1 LALPG
6 VTVTVG
12 TLVTRPWRAGDL
24 DRLRSAEQLFSTRTL
39 SRRFHSGT
47 SSLPPSY
54 LRSLL
59 RPSLRQAAIHR
70 GQVVGLAE
78 CVWPT
83 GAAEWRNGAQRAED
97 ADPPDLAIM
106 IADDWQS
113 HGVGKRLMIGLAR
126 RCIAAGVRRVQAETE
141 AENVAAAALARSV
154 TRPGV
159 LPGCWEVGTS
169 SMAAYRHLIFTY
181 CG

>member
-1 LALPG
+1 
-6 VTVTVG
+6 
-12 TLVTRPWRAGDL
+12 
-24 DRLRSAEQLFSTRTL
+24 
-39 SRRFHSGT
+39 
-47 SSLPPSY
+47 
-54 LRSLL
+54 
-59 RPSLRQAAIHR
+59 
-70 GQVVGLAE
+70 VVGLAE
-78 CVWPT
+78 CVWPP
-83 GAAEWRNGAQRAED
+83 GAAEWREGADPIDGVQWREGASPIDGVQWREGASPIDGAQRRDDSDPIDGVEWSDGVERIDDIERRGGAQRAED
-97 ADPPDLAIM
+97 ADPPDVAIM
-106 IADDWQS
+106 IADDWQR

>member
-1 LALPG
+1 
-6 VTVTVG
+6 
-12 TLVTRPWRAGDL
+12 
-24 DRLRSAEQLFSTRTL
+24 
-39 SRRFHSGT
+39 
-47 SSLPPSY
+47 
-54 LRSLL
+54 
-59 RPSLRQAAIHR
+59 LRQAAIHG

-78 CVWPT
+78 CVWPP
-83 GAAEWRNGAQRAED
+83 GGPHDDED
-97 ADPPDLAIM
+97 AEPPDVAIM
-106 IADDWQS
+106 IADDWQR

-169 SMAAYRHLIFTY
+169 SISAYRNQVFTY